1 MVAAA
6 AMTVVE
12 AEERRQLVAPAAP
25 VAALAVDV
33 AADVT
38 AATAQQAA
46 AQLS

>member
-12 AEERRQLVAPAAP
+12 AEERRQLVAP
-25 VAALAVDV
+25 VAALAVAV

-38 AATAQQAA
+38 AATVQQAA